1 MHNWAAK
8 CENVLKKERLIYKST
23 QRQKSG
29 VGIADRGIGHEGGH
43 KVVKIIS
50 MTKKNRGMMTN
61 HKRINT
67 THLTKTSGVS
77 DLRVDQ
83 CGSG

>member
-1 MHNWAAK
+1 MS
-8 CENVLKKERLIYKST
+8 KKERLIYKPT
-23 QRQKSG
+23 QRQRSG
-29 VGIADRGIGHEGGH
+29 VGMMDRGIGHEGGH

-67 THLTKTSGVS
+67 IHLTKMLGTSDFHVG
-77 DLRVDQ
+77 R
-83 CGSG
+83 

>member
-1 MHNWAAK
+1 
-8 CENVLKKERLIYKST
+8 V
-23 QRQKSG
+23 G
-29 VGIADRGIGHEGGH
+29 VTDRGIGHEVGH

-67 THLTKTSGVS
+67 ARLTKTSGVP
-77 DLRVDQ
+77 DLCV
-83 CGSG
+83 G